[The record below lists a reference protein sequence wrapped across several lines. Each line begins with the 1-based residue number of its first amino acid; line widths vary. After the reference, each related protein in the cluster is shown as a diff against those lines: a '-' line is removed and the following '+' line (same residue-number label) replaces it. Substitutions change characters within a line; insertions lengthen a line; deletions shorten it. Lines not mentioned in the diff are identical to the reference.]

1 MLHMLTDEY
10 RYKILKIL
18 EAKPE
23 ISQRDMAHELGVSL
37 GRTNFCLKA
46 LIEKGLLK
54 ATNFRNSSNKS
65 AYMYLL
71 TPKGIEE
78 KSVITAR
85 FLKIKMQEYANL
97 EAEIKALRL
106 DTMRAAQVE
115 LAHSDLN
122 LMALNHSELNQGEA
136 S

>member
-1 MLHMLTDEY
+1 MLTDEY

-18 EAKPE
+18 EANPE
-23 ISQRDMAHELGVSL
+23 ISQRDLARALGISL
-37 GRTNFCLKA
+37 GRVNFCLKA

-54 ATNFRNSSNKS
+54 ATNFRNSQNKL

-71 TPKGIEE
+71 TPTGIEE

-97 EAEIKALRL
+97 EAEIKELRREAVQL
-106 DTMRAAQVE
+106 
-115 LAHSDLN
+115 SK
-122 LMALNHSELNQGEA
+122 GEVGQL
-136 S
+136 

>member
-1 MLHMLTDEY
+1 MLTDEY

-18 EAKPE
+18 EANPE
-23 ISQRDMAHELGVSL
+23 ISQRDLARALGISL
-37 GRTNFCLKA
+37 GRVNFCLKA

-54 ATNFRNSSNKS
+54 ATNFRNSQNKL

-71 TPKGIEE
+71 TPTGIEE

-97 EAEIKALRL
+97 EAEIKELRREAVQL
-106 DTMRAAQVE
+106 TK
-115 LAHSDLN
+115 
-122 LMALNHSELNQGEA
+122 GEV
-136 S
+136 SQL